1 MPVHIVIRGVVNPNS
16 TRCGLHPIKPVN
28 YAPEEVHIVDWSD
41 TLFYHCFVDIAVRE
55 YIVGEG
61 PPLLT
66 IAIGPYTIDRTIA
79 EKYSA
84 QELEERYGNQQS
96 KVAKF
101 EGKELVVFLTT
112 PLTLTVESWYIKG
125 FFTFWYVQK
134 GDNGEYRAVS
144 ANIVYAQ
151 TEEDR
156 QHLDMLLTDLVQEV
170 KAAALKRNELTGG
183 RVTDDPSTP
192 LLVTDANYLSDFYKS
207 AGAVYDDSEYATV
220 LPPPVPGAIP
230 TNEGATAT
238 STPVPGEETT
248 APPAP
253 DDAGLAS
260 TGEMPTETYS
270 SAGGIP
276 YWLYYDRIPTF
287 TDILLG
293 QGSTSAVP
301 HLVVRGVAQPDSTR
315 CDIYPIIV
323 PNYVQ
328 PNADYLFDDL
338 YHYHCFVDIG
348 IAEYIVGAG
357 PAKVTVSLHR
367 ESLYLSRL
375 TDWHNHKDEYL
386 SSWNDPAS
394 RTASTFEG
402 KELILF
408 LSLPGTLGV
417 EAWVTRNSFNLW
429 FIEQNQESELR
440 AIALEITLAQTDEQ
454 RSKMD
459 LPLAEMIQ
467 DIKEAAEERIKI
479 TNGRIGEE
487 SYLPSLITDANY
499 LRDFYITV
507 GAIYGTTEGATVP
520 PPPVP
525 GEDDPDTIPTDEG
538 GAEPAE
544 DGAGD
549 GGWTDDPPA
558 APEPGNQ

>member
-1 MPVHIVIRGVVNPNS
+1 M
-16 TRCGLHPIKPVN
+16 
-28 YAPEEVHIVDWSD
+28 
-41 TLFYHCFVDIAVRE
+41 
-55 YIVGEG
+55 
-61 PPLLT
+61 
-66 IAIGPYTIDRTIA
+66 
-79 EKYSA
+79 
-84 QELEERYGNQQS
+84 
-96 KVAKF
+96 
-101 EGKELVVFLTT
+101 
-112 PLTLTVESWYIKG
+112 
-125 FFTFWYVQK
+125 
-134 GDNGEYRAVS
+134 
-144 ANIVYAQ
+144 
-151 TEEDR
+151 
-156 QHLDMLLTDLVQEV
+156 
-170 KAAALKRNELTGG
+170 
-183 RVTDDPSTP
+183 
-192 LLVTDANYLSDFYKS
+192 
-207 AGAVYDDSEYATV
+207 
-220 LPPPVPGAIP
+220 
-230 TNEGATAT
+230 
-238 STPVPGEETT
+238 
-248 APPAP
+248 
-253 DDAGLAS
+253 
-260 TGEMPTETYS
+260 
-270 SAGGIP
+270 
-276 YWLYYDRIPTF
+276 F

-293 QGSTSAVP
+293 QGSPSAVP

-338 YHYHCFVDIG
+338 YHYHCFVDLDVT
-348 IAEYIVGAG
+348 EYIVGTG

-375 TDWHNHKDEYL
+375 TDWHDHKDEYL
-386 SSWNDPAS
+386 SSWNDPAF

-440 AIALEITLAQTDEQ
+440 ATAQEITLAETDEQ

-459 LPLAEMIQ
+459 LPLAEMIK

-487 SYLPSLITDANY
+487 SYLPSLITDANF

-544 DGAGD
+544 DGAGGGQPD
-549 GGWTDDPPA
+549 GPPA
-558 APEPGNQ
+558 APEPGSQ